1 MDGLKRAGLIES
13 LEDAGHGRA
22 RQLRRLGIPRSTFY
36 HWRKRYVEGG
46 VPGVERG
53 KPAVRRVWNR
63 LREEERAT
71 ILKVALE
78 KPEISARLIAVHVTD
93 NHGFCVSESTV
104 FRVLQEHGLIQARPK
119 DQNPAGKEWRHKTA
133 GPDEIWQSDA
143 TWFFIIGW
151 GYYKAIPVID
161 DYSRMLLAVPLK
173 PDETSGSISDAVE
186 QAREES
192 KRQGHDLKEPPVLLT
207 DNGAG
212 FVGEELAKY
221 LRVHDMRHIFGKPY
235 HPQTQGKVERLNRKL
250 KDKLCLTVHYSPE
263 ELGKKLEEARA
274 EYNATPHEM
283 LGNVS
288 PADVYAGKR
297 EEILKRRA
305 ELKRLTIARRKQYNL
320 ARLGKVQTSS

>member
-1 MDGLKRAGLIES
+1 M
-13 LEDAGHGRA
+13 
-22 RQLRRLGIPRSTFY
+22 RRLGIPRSTFY
-36 HWRKRYVEGG
+36 HWRKRYIEGG
-46 VPGVERG
+46 VLGVERG
-53 KPAVRRVWNR
+53 KPAARRVWNR
-63 LREEERAT
+63 LREEERST

-78 KPEISARLIAVHVTD
+78 KPEISARLIAVNITD

-104 FRVLQEHGLIQARPK
+104 YRLLKERGLIQLRPK
-119 DQNPAGKEWRHKTA
+119 DQRPAGKEWRHKTS

-143 TWFFIIGW
+143 TWFFISGW

-186 QAREES
+186 QAREEA
-192 KRQGHDLKEPPVLLT
+192 KRLGHELKEPPVLLT

-263 ELGKKLEEARA
+263 ELGKKLEEARV

-288 PADVYAGKR
+288 PGDVYAGKK
-297 EEILKRRA
+297 EEILRWRA
-305 ELKRLTIARRKQYNL
+305 EIKRLTIARRKQYNL
-320 ARLGKVQTSS
+320 ARLGKMQTSS